1 MVSGQVIVL
10 DISPYTCWEKIHILS
25 QDQKKFGQKIVSLP
39 FDPLFFPCVCGPSA
53 LYMDQTAPTG
63 RKPSLTIKS
72 NIVLAQQDD
81 SLKIIFFL
89 DLLRGH
95 DDT

>member
-1 MVSGQVIVL
+1 MI
-10 DISPYTCWEKIHILS
+10 YTWCEEKKIHILL
-25 QDQKKFGQKIVSLP
+25 QDQKKFGQKSVSLP
-39 FDPLFFPCVCGPSA
+39 FDPLFFPAVCGPSA
-53 LYMDQTAPTG
+53 LYVDQISPTG
-63 RKPSLTIKS
+63 RKTSLTIKS
-72 NIVLAQQDD
+72 NVFLAQQDD